1 MPEANRHDLLFRSGA
16 DAGPGCLFP
25 LKNLPL
31 RARRRGP
38 GGDCG
43 QRGPNLP
50 LRARRR
56 VRNWEFPLAAERGA
70 FSTPSGSS

>member
-31 RARRRGP
+31 H
-38 GGDCG
+38 
-43 QRGPNLP
+43 
-50 LRARRR
+50 ARRR
-56 VRNWEFPLAAERGA
+56 VRNWEFSLAAERGA
-70 FSTPSGSS
+70 FSTPSGSGLRTGPALVSRK